1 MKLFSIVSTARQRG
15 EDASAGWKQWF
26 VFQKK
31 PLESWSTWKKVLFWV
46 YTGLLY
52 GAATFGVAVISL
64 AFAASEYGGEM
75 FESYFEFPL
84 LIFLNALPVLLLGAL
99 LYFLLGRAW
108 LAFLLQSIVILG
120 GTFVNWFKLSLRN
133 DPLLFADVLLVRE
146 AQNMAGQYE
155 IIPTAGMWLS
165 VAGVLAVT
173 VLFFFFLRGKPHPL
187 VRTGGALAVLIIA
200 FLVSGKYA
208 DDNLYS
214 YDAATDNSELI
225 SPWSDTQVYISRG
238 FVYPFLHSITDA
250 IDRPPEGYDEDTAAA
265 LMEDYEDAHIPEDKK
280 VNVISVMLEAYN
292 DFGKFE
298 EVNLAY
304 DAYEEYHKLEEEG
317 ISGNLVTNI
326 FAGGTVDTERCFLT
340 GYSQLSNFRTDTN
353 AYPWYFRDEG
363 YTVEGSHP
371 CFEWF
376 YNRENINQYLGFE
389 NYYFVENYYEQFTG
403 GEVALDEVLFPEIIQ
418 FYEENKE
425 TGKPYFSFNVSY
437 QGHGPYDSEQYW
449 WSPKGTFIDNSDGKL
464 TNSQQCILE
473 NYLGSIWNTNQ
484 NLAAFFDY
492 FREEEEPVV
501 IVLFGDHNPWMGDDG
516 EIYDALDINMDLST
530 QEGFLNYYST
540 RYLIWAN
547 DAAKEVLDNDFS
559 GEGPDIGPYFLMNLL
574 FEECGWEG
582 PAFMQMTDEVM
593 DSVQVVHSSGRYV
606 KDGQVE
612 EQLELEDRD
621 LVADYR
627 NAQYYW
633 RKHFYKKEED

>member
-1 MKLFSIVSTARQRG
+1 MKLFSIVRPAQKAKDTPVT
-15 EDASAGWKQWF
+15 GWKSWF

-31 PLESWSTWKKVLFWV
+31 PPEGWSTWKKVLFWV
-46 YTGLLY
+46 YTGLIY
-52 GAATFGVAVISL
+52 TAATFGVAVISL

-84 LIFLNALPVLLLGAL
+84 IVLLNVLPVLLLGAL

-108 LAFLLQSIVILG
+108 LAFLLQSVVILG
-120 GTFVNWFKLSLRN
+120 GTFVNWFKLALRN

-155 IIPTAGMWLS
+155 IIPTAGMWWTL
-165 VAGVLAVT
+165 AGVLAVT

-200 FLVSGKYA
+200 FLLSGKYA

-214 YDAATDNSELI
+214 YDTATDNSELI

-265 LMEDYEDAHIPEDKK
+265 LMEDYEDAHIPEDQK
-280 VNVISVMLEAYN
+280 VNVISIMLEAYN
-292 DFGKFE
+292 DFSRFE

-304 DAYEEYHKLEEEG
+304 DAYEEYHKLEQEG

-371 CFEWF
+371 CFQWF
-376 YNRENINQYLGFE
+376 YNRENINRYLGFE

-403 GEVALDEVLFPEIIQ
+403 GEVALDEVLFPEIIR
-418 FYEENKE
+418 FYEDNQE

-437 QGHGPYDSEQYW
+437 QGHGPYDSTQCW
-449 WSPKGTFIDNSDGKL
+449 WSPKDTFIDNSDGKL
-464 TNSQQCILE
+464 TDSQQCILE
-473 NYLGSIWNTNQ
+473 NYLGSVWNTNQ

-501 IVLFGDHNPWMGDDG
+501 IVLFGDHNPWLGDDG
-516 EIYDALDINMDLST
+516 EVYDALGINMDLST

-582 PAFMQMTDEVM
+582 PAFMQMTDTVM
-593 DSVQVVHSSGRYV
+593 ESVPVIHSSGLYM
-606 KDGQVE
+606 KDGKVE
-612 EQLELEDRD
+612 EQLDLEDRD
-621 LVADYR
+621 LVADDR